1 MKAIDFF
8 ATPIVVGTSTPK
20 ETNAS
25 VRGALSGGGKN
36 PYVITTKY
44 RVEIIVKNSKDS
56 KVIALLDPLVGTAVE
71 VDGTHAYASRE
82 FTVTSVNGAKVE
94 PETMATSTPPNTP

>member
-1 MKAIDFF
+1 M
-8 ATPIVVGTSTPK
+8 
-20 ETNAS
+20 
-25 VRGALSGGGKN
+25 
-36 PYVITTKY
+36 ITTKY

-94 PETMATSTPPNTP
+94 PETMATSTPPKTP